1 MPLRSLVRGEHLDSG
16 RMLSQCHERAMR
28 QLFEW
33 AEGLERLIVDAETSS
48 AGSAWAIGHAAP
60 VTRGSER
67 RTLRTARAREAAR
80 REEKGVN
87 VAHATLLESQ
97 GEWVEREVENSRST
111 GLLLGKGNVIF
122 PIRIVNFEY
131 VVSGTRTEM

>member
-1 MPLRSLVRGEHLDSG
+1 
-16 RMLSQCHERAMR
+16 MR

-48 AGSAWAIGHAAP
+48 ARSACQRRHATP

-67 RTLRTARAREAAR
+67 RAMRTARAREAAR

-87 VAHATLLESQ
+87 VANATLLESQ

-111 GLLLGKGNVIF
+111 GLLLGKGNV
-122 PIRIVNFEY
+122 
-131 VVSGTRTEM
+131 

>member
-1 MPLRSLVRGEHLDSG
+1 MPVMSFVRGEHLESG
-16 RMLSQCHERAMR
+16 RMLSQCHGRAMR

-48 AGSAWAIGHAAP
+48 ARSACQRRHATP

-67 RTLRTARAREAAR
+67 RAMRTARAREAAR

-87 VAHATLLESQ
+87 VANATLLESQ

-111 GLLLGKGNVIF
+111 GLLLGKGNV
-122 PIRIVNFEY
+122 
-131 VVSGTRTEM
+131 

>member
-1 MPLRSLVRGEHLDSG
+1 MPRTCHAPALLR
-16 RMLSQCHERAMR
+16 
-28 QLFEW
+28 
-33 AEGLERLIVDAETSS
+33 AEGLERLIVDAETPS
-48 AGSAWAIGHAAP
+48 AGSACMRRHASL

-67 RTLRTARAREAAR
+67 RAMRTARAREAAR

-87 VAHATLLESQ
+87 VANATLLESQ